1 MEFIQKK
8 TADPTVEKFLES
20 AAEKGIPLAWDR
32 FEGQLPECG
41 FCETGL
47 SCRDCLQG
55 PCVSH
60 PFKDSTKMGVC
71 GKDKDVLATQTLL
84 RLALKGT
91 LTYLDR
97 VSDLV
102 DSLQSGQIKPKKKT
116 DADRLLKEFEALLR
130 DGGTAMKKDIP
141 RSILRRWEDAGI
153 APEGMR
159 RDLFKA
165 SQKLEGGVAYAEE
178 ILLWSFKVSLLGCAA
193 QVLYGKMKT
202 AIFGETV
209 PANVEVNLGVLKK
222 NVPNLLLVGT
232 FSPVLKVKIVEEA
245 KKKGVNT
252 LALCSDPLFPS
263 FQLPLVTNYGSQEA
277 PLLTGAVDLIV
288 VGDQFVYPS
297 LMPLAVDSD
306 VPVIAAEGLKKA
318 KRLDAFAKE
327 VVDKAR
333 KAFDVRKNIA
343 RDIPESKESSSMGFS
358 TATLDVRKIV
368 EALKRGQIKGIA
380 LLAGSN
386 NVKFTQDLELTTLAR
401 EFLRKDILCISE
413 GEASVSLGKFGFL
426 NPAQKDLDVGHGVSQ
441 LLSSLGKNIPAVLDL
456 GSIEAGGVTPFLLE
470 LAKVGRKEFK
480 DYPVF
485 AVFAEANRSSEVTE
499 ALWTVAMGVPTYFW
513 PALPV
518 TGSQKAMEFFS
529 RFCQETFGARL
540 FVPTDKKTEAR
551 PKANFIL
558 KEMIGET
565 VPRLSGYPWKEKTK
579 QW

>member
-8 TADPTVEKFLES
+8 TADPAVEKFLES

-60 PFKDSTKMGVC
+60 PFKDLTKMGVC
-71 GKDKDVLATQTLL
+71 GKDKDVLAGQSLL

-97 VSDLV
+97 ISDLV
-102 DSLQSGQIKPKKKT
+102 DGVESGQIKPKKKT
-116 DADRLLKEFEALLR
+116 DADRLIKEFEAILLT
-130 DGGTAMKKDIP
+130 GGTAMKKDVP
-141 RSILRRWEDAGI
+141 RAILRRWEDVGV

-159 RDLFKA
+159 RDLLKA
-165 SQKLEGGVAYAEE
+165 SQKLEGGVAGAEE
-178 ILLWSFKVSLLGCAA
+178 IFLWSFKVSLLGCAVQA
-193 QVLYGKMKT
+193 LSGKLKT

-209 PANVEVNLGVLKK
+209 PANIEVNLGVLKK
-222 NVPNLLLVGT
+222 DVPNLLLVGT
-232 FSPVLKVKIVEEA
+232 FSPVLKVKIAENA
-245 KKKGVNT
+245 RKKGVN
-252 LALCSDPLFPS
+252 AVAVCSDPLFPS
-263 FQLPLVTNYGSQEA
+263 FGLPLVTSYGSQET

-288 VGDQFVYPS
+288 VGDQFAYPS
-297 LMPLAVDSD
+297 LTALAADSD

-318 KRLDAFAKE
+318 KSLEAFARE
-327 VVDKAR
+327 VVDKTR
-333 KAFDVRKNIA
+333 KAFDVRKTIA
-343 RDIPESKESSSMGFS
+343 RDIPETKETCCMGFS
-358 TATLDVRKIV
+358 AATLDVRKIV
-368 EALKRGQIKGIA
+368 EALKKGQIKGVA

-386 NVKFTQDLELTTLAR
+386 NVKFTQDLELTTLAQ
-401 EFLRKDILCISE
+401 EFLRKDILCLSE
-413 GEASVSLGKFGFL
+413 GEASVGLGKFGFL
-426 NPAQKDLDVGHGVSQ
+426 NPARKDVDVGKGVSG
-441 LLSSLGKNIPAVLDL
+441 LLSSLGKNLPPVLDL
-456 GSIEAGGVTPFLLE
+456 GSIESGGVTPFLFE

-499 ALWTVAMGVPTYFW
+499 ALWTVAMGIPTYFW

-518 TGSQKAMEFFS
+518 TGSPKVMEFFS
-529 RFCQETFGARL
+529 RFCQKTFGAKL

-565 VPRLSGYPWKEKTK
+565 VPRLSGYPWKEKTN
-579 QW
+579 

>member
-8 TADPTVEKFLES
+8 TADPAVEKILES

-60 PFKDSTKMGVC
+60 PFKDSSKMGVC
-71 GKDKDVLATQTLL
+71 GKDKDVLAAQTLL

-97 VSDLV
+97 ISDLV
-102 DSLQSGQIKPKKKT
+102 HSVQSGQIKPKKKT
-116 DADRLLKEFEALLR
+116 DADRLIKEFGALLH
-130 DGGTAMKKDIP
+130 DGGTGMKKEIP
-141 RSILRRWEDAGI
+141 RAIFRRWEDVGI

-165 SQKLEGGVAYAEE
+165 SQKLEGGVANAEE
-178 ILLWSFKVSLLGCAA
+178 ILLWSFKVSLLGCAVQA
-193 QVLYGKMKT
+193 LSGKLKT
-202 AIFGETV
+202 AILGETV
-209 PANVEVNLGVLKK
+209 PANIEVNLGVLKK
-222 NVPNLLLVGT
+222 NVPNLLLVGA
-232 FSPVLKVKIVEEA
+232 FSPALKVKLVEDA

-252 LALCSDPLFPS
+252 VAICSDPLFPS

-277 PLLTGAVDLIV
+277 PLLTGAVDLV
-288 VGDQFVYPS
+288 VAGDPFVYPS
-297 LMPLAVDSD
+297 LMALAADME
-306 VPVIAAEGLKKA
+306 VPVVAAEGLKRA
-318 KRLDAFAKE
+318 KSLDVFAKE
-327 VVDKAR
+327 VVDKV
-333 KAFDVRKNIA
+333 KKSFDVRRNIA
-343 RDIPESKESSSMGFS
+343 RDIPESKELSCFGFS
-358 TATLDVRKIV
+358 TATVDVKKII

-386 NVKFTQDLELTTLAR
+386 NVKFTQDLELTTLAQ
-401 EFLRKDILCISE
+401 EFLRKDILCLSE

-426 NPAQKDLDVGHGVSQ
+426 NPARKDVDMGKGVSK
-441 LLSSLGKNIPAVLDL
+441 LLSSLGKNLPSVLDL
-456 GSIEAGGVTPFLLE
+456 GSSEAGGVTPFLLE
-470 LAKVGRKEFK
+470 LAKVGKKEFK
-480 DYPVF
+480 DFPVF

-518 TGSQKAMEFFS
+518 TGSSKAMEFLS
-529 RFCQETFGARL
+529 RFCQDTFGAKL
-540 FVPTDKKTEAR
+540 FIPTEKKTEAR

-579 QW
+579 

>member
-8 TADPTVEKFLES
+8 TADQTVEKFLEI
-20 AAEKGIPLAWDR
+20 AAEKGTPLAWDR

-60 PFKDSTKMGVC
+60 PFKDSSKMGVC
-71 GKDKDVLATQTLL
+71 GKDKDVLAADTLL

-116 DADRLLKEFEALLR
+116 DADRLVKEFQALLH
-130 DGGTAMKKDIP
+130 DGDTGMKKEIP
-141 RSILRRWEDAGI
+141 RAILRRWEDAGI

-159 RDLFKA
+159 RDLLKA
-165 SQKLEGGVAYAEE
+165 SQKLEGGVANAEE
-178 ILLWSFKVSLLGCAA
+178 ILLWSFKVSLLACAA
-193 QVLYGKMKT
+193 QALYGKMKT
-202 AIFGETV
+202 AIFGERT

-222 NVPNLLLVGT
+222 NVPNLLLAGA
-232 FSPVLKVKIVEEA
+232 FSPVLKYKIAEDA
-245 KKKGVNT
+245 KRKGVNIV
-252 LALCSDPLFPS
+252 AICSDPLLPP
-263 FQLPLVTNYGSQEA
+263 FQFPLVTSYGSQEA
-277 PLLTGAVDLIV
+277 PLLTGAVDMIV
-288 VGDQFVYPS
+288 AGDQFVYPS
-297 LMPLAVDSD
+297 LMALAVEWE
-306 VPVIAAEGLKKA
+306 VPVVAAEGLKKA
-318 KRLDAFAKE
+318 KSLDAFAKE

-333 KAFDVRKNIA
+333 KAFDVRKNITKE
-343 RDIPESKESSSMGFS
+343 IPESKESSCMGFS
-358 TATLDVRKIV
+358 TATLDMKKIV
-368 EALKRGQIKGIA
+368 GALRKGQIKGIA

-401 EFLRKDILCISE
+401 EFLRKDILCLSE

-426 NPAQKDLDVGHGVSQ
+426 NPARKDPDVGKGVSG
-441 LLSSLGKNIPAVLDL
+441 LLSSLGENLPSILDL
-456 GSIEAGGVTPFLLE
+456 GSVETGGVTQFLLE
-470 LAKVGRKEFK
+470 LATVGKKEFK

-485 AVFAEANRSSEVTE
+485 AVFAEANRSSEVAE

-518 TGSQKAMEFFS
+518 TGSPKAMAFLS
-529 RFCQETFGARL
+529 RFCQETFGAKL
-540 FVPTDKKTEAR
+540 NVPTDKRTEAR
-551 PKANFIL
+551 PKANLIL

-565 VPRLSGYPWKEKTK
+565 VPRLSGYPWKEKAK
-579 QW
+579 